1 MSMWL
6 YIRKDYGSQ
15 HCLEMMLETWIE
27 ATNNKNKAFGALLT
41 NLSKAF
47 VCWSDFLL
55 IANFH
60 ANGLDLPSR
69 A

>member
-1 MSMWL
+1 
-6 YIRKDYGSQ
+6 
-15 HCLEMMLETWIE
+15 MMLETWKK
-27 ATNNKNKAFGALLT
+27 ASNNKNKVFGALLI

-47 VCWSDFLL
+47 VSWSDDVL

-60 ANGLDLPSR
+60 ANGLDLLSR